1 MWWNQVHSI
10 HCRIV
15 CFDNG
20 IRLWDNWNHSFT
32 CVPSTVKMGP
42 QLFEIL
48 LQTHRH
54 TDIHKHIYTGIYH
67 WNWGPLKLHMHQDIA
82 VGTKYMIQNTTY
94 YASPERMWHITTG
107 RHLYQSKWIMQW
119 YSVVNSYNLSPG
131 ERKPAHWCRSE
142 KSVAWNIYGN
152 VLLFHSCTI
161 NMALSVSMSSPEGN
175 DSELVGKN
183 GHQKNDYLVFKCYLA
198 NCSQLIK
205 R

>member
-1 MWWNQVHSI
+1 MQVLRECDTLQLEDICISLSGSCSDI
-10 HCRIV
+10 
-15 CFDNG
+15 
-20 IRLWDNWNHSFT
+20 LL
-32 CVPSTVKMGP
+32 STV
-42 QLFEIL
+42 
-48 LQTHRH
+48 T
-54 TDIHKHIYTGIYH
+54 
-67 WNWGPLKLHMHQDIA
+67 
-82 VGTKYMIQNTTY
+82 
-94 YASPERMWHITTG
+94 
-107 RHLYQSKWIMQW
+107 
-119 YSVVNSYNLSPG
+119 NLSPG

>member
-32 CVPSTVKMGP
+32 CVPSTVKMGQ

-48 LQTHRH
+48 LQTQRH

-94 YASPERMWHITTG
+94 YASPERKWHITTG

-119 YSVVNSYNLSPG
+119 YSVVNSY
-131 ERKPAHWCRSE
+131 
-142 KSVAWNIYGN
+142 
-152 VLLFHSCTI
+152 
-161 NMALSVSMSSPEGN
+161 
-175 DSELVGKN
+175 
-183 GHQKNDYLVFKCYLA
+183 
-198 NCSQLIK
+198 QLITRREK
-205 R
+205 ACPLMQVWKKCGLKYLWKHFTLSLLYNQHVPFCEHEFTRRKWFWAGRQKWPSKEWFILSSNAI